1 MKVTG
6 FSFVRNAIKFDYPI
20 VEAIKSV
27 LPVCDDFIIAVGDSE
42 DGTEELIK
50 SIAPDKITIIPTIW
64 DDSLR
69 EGGRVLAEETNK
81 VIQALPE
88 DSDWAFYIQGD
99 EVMHEKYIDTV
110 KAAMQQH
117 KDNKQVQGLLFN
129 YQHFYGSYDFVGSPV
144 NWYRREVRIIR
155 NDKRIYSYKDA
166 QGFRIGDN
174 LKLNVKPIDAEI
186 FHYGWVRKPEA
197 MQKKSEIMNRY
208 WHSDEWIE
216 ENVKKRESYVYG
228 EERQNLYPFEGTHPE
243 LMKERIER
251 LNWDFKHD
259 ISLNKYP
266 FKKWLKLKIF
276 EATGK
281 MIGEYQNFKVS

>member
-42 DGTEELIK
+42 DGTEDLIK
-50 SIAPDKITIIPTIW
+50 SIAPDKITILRTTW

-69 EGGRVLAEETNK
+69 KGGKVLADETNK

-110 KAAMQQH
+110 RDTMQLH
-117 KDNKQVQGLLFN
+117 KNNKKVQGLLFN
-129 YQHFYGSYDFVGSPV
+129 YQHFYGSYNFVGSPV

-166 QGFRIGDN
+166 QGFRVGDN
-174 LKLNVKPIDAEI
+174 QKLNVATVDAEI
-186 FHYGWVRKPEA
+186 SHYGWVRKPEA
-197 MQKKSEIMNRY
+197 MQKKSETMSRY
-208 WHSDEWIE
+208 WHSDAWIK
-216 ENVKKRESYVYG
+216 ENIKKRESYIYG
-228 EERQNLYPFEGTHPE
+228 EERQNLYPFEGTHPK

-259 ISLNKYP
+259 TSLNKYP

-281 MIGEYQNFKVS
+281 MIGEYQNFKII

>member
-27 LPVCDDFIIAVGDSE
+27 LPVCDDFIVAVGDSE
-42 DGTEELIK
+42 DGTEDLIK
-50 SIAPDKITIIPTIW
+50 SIAPDKITILPTIW

-69 EGGRVLAEETNK
+69 EGGKVLAEETNK
-81 VIQALPE
+81 TIQALPD

-110 KAAMQQH
+110 RNEMSH
-117 KDNKQVQGLLFN
+117 YKDNKEVQGLLFN
-129 YQHFYGSYDFVGSPV
+129 YQHFYGSYDYVGSAV

-174 LKLNVKPIDAEI
+174 QKLKVKPIDAEI

-243 LMKERIER
+243 LMQERIER
-251 LNWDFKHD
+251 LNWDFKHNVD
-259 ISLNKYP
+259 LNSYP
-266 FKKWLKLKIF
+266 LKKWLKLKIF
-276 EATGK
+276 QATGI
-281 MIGEYQNFKVS
+281 MIGEYQNFKVI